1 MKVKI
6 NTKEKFHV
14 ITFEEP
20 ILSANM
26 TENMSQTLLPYLN
39 NPVKNIIVNFEYVR
53 QIDETVATELVAIQ
67 DTFYNANCSMVL
79 SNLSPEIE
87 NFLDEKKLLE
97 FMNTTPT
104 ETEAWDI
111 VQMEEI
117 ERELF

>member
-14 ITFEEP
+14 ITLEEP

-26 TENMSQTLLPYLN
+26 TENISQTLLPYLN
-39 NPVKNIIVNFEYVR
+39 NPIKNIIVNFENV
-53 QIDETVATELVAIQ
+53 QQVDEEVASELIAIQ